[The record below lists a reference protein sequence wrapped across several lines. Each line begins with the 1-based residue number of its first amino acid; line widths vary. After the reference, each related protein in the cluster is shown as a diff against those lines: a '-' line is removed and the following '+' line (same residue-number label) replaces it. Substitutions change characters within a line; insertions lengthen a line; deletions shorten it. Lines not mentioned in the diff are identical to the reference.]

1 MAQNLALRGLGKL
14 CVLVFGVFP
23 FVLEVFSHFCQEK
36 LTTFDLGN
44 KGQSEVWW
52 LTLKAE

>member
-1 MAQNLALRGLGKL
+1 MAQSLALRGLGKL
-14 CVLVFGVFP
+14 YVFVFGVFP